1 MNIFY
6 NELNKFCSLKPQK
19 ESTKEKK
26 ATVYDNALGMYN
38 MYLETYSDQYMALS
52 KRKLGNKY
60 DPVNLFLERYNYED
74 RFKNEGLAD
83 ATRKSDTEESVD
95 LFEMPPL
102 EDDQEVKEVKG
113 LKILTPNNT
122 NKS

>member
-1 MNIFY
+1 M
-6 NELNKFCSLKPQK
+6 
-19 ESTKEKK
+19 
-26 ATVYDNALGMYN
+26 YDNALGMYN

-52 KRKLGNKY
+52 KRKLGKKY
-60 DPVNLFLERYNYED
+60 DPDNLFLERYNYED
-74 RFKNEGLAD
+74 RFKNKGLAD

-102 EDDQEVKEVKG
+102 EDDQEVKEGKG